1 MIVCNSGKEA
11 TTHYKCLASK
21 NNLSVVECKLESG
34 RKHQI
39 RVHMASIGHP
49 LVGDKLYN
57 KPSPLIDRQALHAY
71 ELRFIHPITKENMRI
86 VNHLSPEIKKLAQS
100 IDPKL

>member
-1 MIVCNSGKEA
+1 MIVCSSGKEA

-39 RVHMASIGHP
+39 RVHMSYINHPCVGDFPWHFGHP
-49 LVGDKLYN
+49 EAQGAVPDRLLPALCDQYTGGWSGVHV
-57 KPSPLIDRQALHAY
+57 PL
-71 ELRFIHPITKENMRI
+71 
-86 VNHLSPEIKKLAQS
+86 
-100 IDPKL
+100 